1 MVVLVLMVMRGR
13 GGTTRARARGIGERR
28 TGGETECIQRWGG
41 GGKAGAGGDDG
52 GGGGAGGSGEEQ
64 ESRAEVAGHNQYR
77 KVVSS
82 MYQLKVSSK
91 YFL

>member
-1 MVVLVLMVMRGR
+1 MAALAGVVVQVLMRGR

-28 TGGETECIQRWGG
+28 TGGETVSRW
-41 GGKAGAGGDDG
+41 

-77 KVVSS
+77 KVVGHVSS

-91 YFL
+91 CFL